1 MTHLDVTPAIQT
13 QLVARVIIRQ
23 TIKPRITVLLILL
36 NLLFCLSGCEK
47 PTVPASSKAEQYP
60 AGSGSVST
68 KPFPRFDLPLTN
80 LPHSERPNFHA
91 GKALAHQPWI
101 TAPTITNARDGL
113 GPLFN
118 ARTCLSCHVKGG
130 KGLISQ
136 NNEIP
141 LSSALVRLSI
151 PGQHQ
156 QKGVQIEP
164 VYGDQFQNQSI
175 SLAHLLRNT
184 RPAKEQSKEPSKEPG
199 KEHSKEQS
207 YDVKPEASLYLRWS
221 SHTFTYPDQS
231 KIELRSPT
239 LDIRQLN
246 YGALHKDTQF
256 SLRSAPA
263 IHGMGLLEAIDQ
275 QDINALQDPEDNNN
289 DGISGR
295 VNMVWDPT
303 TKTTQPGRFS
313 LKANQP
319 NLHTTVAAAFANDIG
334 ITNPLFPGQP
344 CTKSQVTCLQKTNGN
359 DADGFELPQH
369 LLDLTVNFSRNLG
382 VPKRSK
388 TKHLNTQKGRTLFY
402 QTGCSSCHNPR
413 FVTKKE
419 AALPHLSNQT
429 IWPYTDL
436 LLHDMGEGLAD
447 GRADFSATGSE
458 WRTAP
463 LWGAGLHK
471 AVNGNSQFLHDG
483 RARSIEEAI
492 LWHGG
497 EAEKAKQAF
506 VSMDSTERLELLQF
520 VESL

>member
-1 MTHLDVTPAIQT
+1 MAHLVATPAIQSQRVT
-13 QLVARVIIRQ
+13 RVIIYQ
-23 TIKPRITVLLILL
+23 TIKPRITVLLFLL
-36 NLLFCLSGCEK
+36 SLFFCLSGCEK
-47 PTVPASSKAEQYP
+47 STVPASSKAERYP

-80 LPHSERPNFHA
+80 LPRSERPNFHA
-91 GKALAHQPWI
+91 GKALAHQLWI
-101 TAPTITNARDGL
+101 TAPTITSARDGL

-130 KGLISQ
+130 KGLIPRD
-136 NNEIP
+136 NKTP

-151 PGQHQ
+151 PGQHP

-164 VYGDQFQNQSI
+164 IYGDQFQNQSI

-184 RPAKEQSKEPSKEPG
+184 RTVKELG
-199 KEHSKEQS
+199 KEQS
-207 YDVKPEASLYLRWS
+207 YDVKPEVSLYLHWS
-221 SHTFTYPDQS
+221 SHTFTYPDQR
-231 KIELRSPT
+231 KIELHSPT

-295 VNMVWDPT
+295 VNMVWDPV

-319 NLHTTVAAAFANDIG
+319 NLYTTVAAAFANDMG
-334 ITNPLFPGQP
+334 ITNPLFPNQP

-359 DADGFELPQH
+359 DADGVELPQH
-369 LLDLTVNFSRNLG
+369 LLDLTVNFSRNLA

-388 TKHLNTQKGRTLFY
+388 TSDLNTQKGRTLFY

-419 AALPHLSNQT
+419 ASLPHLSNQT

-447 GRADFSATGSE
+447 GRPDFTATGSE

-463 LWGAGLHK
+463 LWGAGLHE
-471 AVNGNSQFLHDG
+471 AVNGTSQFLHDG

-506 VSMDSTERLELLQF
+506 VFMDNTERLELLQF
-520 VESL
+520 VKSL

>member
-1 MTHLDVTPAIQT
+1 MTHRDVTPATQT
-13 QLVARVIIRQ
+13 QPVTKMMFYRA
-23 TIKPRITVLLILL
+23 IKPPITVLLLLL

-47 PTVPASSKAEQYP
+47 TTVPASSKAEQYP

-80 LPHSERPNFHA
+80 LPRSERPGFHA

-101 TAPTITNARDGL
+101 TAPTITHARDGL

-130 KGLISQ
+130 KGLIPQ
-136 NNEIP
+136 DDKTP
-141 LSSALVRLSI
+141 LSNALVRLSI

-156 QKGVQIEP
+156 QRGMQKGVNIEP
-164 VYGDQFQNQSI
+164 VYGDQFQSQSI

-184 RPAKEQSKEPSKEPG
+184 RSLKEQS
-199 KEHSKEQS
+199 H
-207 YDVKPEASLYLRWS
+207 DVKPEASLYLRWS

-246 YGALHKDTQF
+246 YGALHKDTRF

-275 QDINALQDPEDNNN
+275 QHINELQDPEDSNN

-303 TKTTQPGRFS
+303 TKTTQPGRFG

-334 ITNPLFPGQP
+334 ITNPLFPNQP
-344 CTKSQVTCLQKTNGN
+344 CTKLQLTCLQKTNGN

-388 TKHLNTQKGRTLFY
+388 TSDLSTQKGRTLFY
-402 QTGCSSCHNPR
+402 QAGCSSCHNPS
-413 FVTKKE
+413 FVTQKE

-447 GRADFSATGSE
+447 DRPDFNATGSE

-497 EAEKAKQAF
+497 EAEKAKHAF

-520 VESL
+520 VKSL